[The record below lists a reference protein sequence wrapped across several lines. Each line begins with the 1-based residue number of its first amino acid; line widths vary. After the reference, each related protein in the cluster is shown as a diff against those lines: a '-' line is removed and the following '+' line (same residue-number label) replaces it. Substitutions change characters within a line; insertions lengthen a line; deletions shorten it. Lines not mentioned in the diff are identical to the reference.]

1 MPSET
6 ATNLAAKFLAE
17 ADAGTAAAATIL
29 PNDSGIV
36 IVFNR
41 GSHDATIVFSNRGT
55 VTVGFDG
62 SYGGSYNPNS
72 FRHLLD
78 DIRHHL
84 ARPTLET
91 LDTATAPASDTDP
104 AAAAVTSTADADT
117 ATAAIDPAPA
127 TDSAPADSTS
137 EGGG

>member
-36 IVFNR
+36 IIFNR
-41 GSHDATIVFSNRGT
+41 GGHDATIVFSNRGT

-84 ARPTLET
+84 AQPTLE
-91 LDTATAPASDTDP
+91 APASDTDP
-104 AAAAVTSTADADT
+104 AAAAVTPTADADT